1 MKKRVL
7 AGLLTALTTLSLF
20 VGCSGGEEEEK
31 PADMVTEITEPVTI
45 EMWHY
50 LTGQQQ
56 DTLNEIIDDF
66 NEVNEKQIT
75 VKAVPQGSIADLNK
89 KVIAAS
95 QSNTLPAIINV
106 YPDLATSLIESNKIV
121 DLAPYIKDT
130 TIGMEDDFNTDFIKS
145 FTEEVMQWDA
155 NKIYGVP
162 LTKSTEVLYV
172 NKTLLEKLGYTVEDL
187 NGATMDK
194 IAEIS
199 KKAKDELGIIGF
211 GIDSPSNAFISALKM
226 NDTDFVA
233 LDSTINVDNEW
244 VREYMDFYK
253 EQVEAGNFRTP
264 GEDKFLSGVF
274 SNQQLLAY
282 QGSSAGAGFINT
294 NDAFELAVVEVPMF
308 DGKSQAVIQQ
318 GASLFVTTDT
328 TPEQKYASYEFIKF
342 ATSKENTAKFAL
354 ETGYLPVRMSAAD
367 TDLIKNA
374 IESGE
379 GTFAK
384 VFPVAQKSLDY
395 AYYTPAVNNAQSA
408 RSVASEKFDAYV
420 SGSIKNIEDF
430 VSELKSQVETSIQRQ

>member
-1 MKKRVL
+1 MKKRLL
-7 AGLLTALTTLSLF
+7 AGILTALTTVSLF
-20 VGCSGGEEEEK
+20 IGCGAEEDKK
-31 PADMVTEITEPVTI
+31 PMDMVTEITEPVTI

-89 KVIAAS
+89 KVIAAG

-106 YPDLATSLIESNKIV
+106 YPDLATSLIETGKII
-121 DLAPYIKDT
+121 DLAPYIKDEKV
-130 TIGMEDDFNTDFIKS
+130 GMEDDFNNDFIKS
-145 FTEEVMQWDA
+145 FTEEVMQWDKD
-155 NKIYGVP
+155 KIYGIP

-172 NKTLLEKLGYTVEDL
+172 NKTLLEKLGYTIEDL

-199 KKAKDELGIIGF
+199 AKAKKELGIVGF
-211 GIDSPSNAFISALKM
+211 GIDSPSNAFISTLKM
-226 NDTDFVA
+226 DGADFVA
-233 LDSTINVDNEW
+233 MDSTINIDNDW
-244 VREYMDFYK
+244 VREYMDFYR

-274 SNQQLLAY
+274 SNQDLLAY
-282 QGSSAGAGFINT
+282 QGSSAGAGFIDT
-294 NDAFELAVVEVPMF
+294 NDAFELAVVEVPSF
-308 DGKSQAVIQQ
+308 DGKDQAVIQQ
-318 GASLFVTTDT
+318 GASLFVTADT

-354 ETGYLPVRMSAAD
+354 ETGYLPVRMSAAE

-374 IESGE
+374 VEANE

-384 VFPVAQKSLDY
+384 VFPVAQKSLEY
-395 AYYTPAVNNAQSA
+395 SYYTPAVNNAQSA
-408 RSVASEKFDAYV
+408 RSVAGEKFDAYV
-420 SGSIKNIEDF
+420 TGNIKSVDDF
-430 VSELKSQVETSIQRQ
+430 VKELQSQVETSIQRQ